1 MLSSLYASMQTAA
14 SVTAKL
20 SLQSAT
26 GSRPSFAHFH
36 RVARLNHAVK
46 ARPIV
51 RHITAM
57 SYSQAYP
64 EPAAVPRSNRV
75 YTNYAVG
82 DTSKLPES
90 RSQAPPTFSTL
101 PFLQVYK
108 GSAALNFKVIKPSW
122 EYRADGALALKDA
135 GVALLE
141 FAPAQQGSGTAP
153 GERRYDWE
161 NKSVTA
167 VIL

>member
-1 MLSSLYASMQTAA
+1 MCTHGHWEEEVGSPALLELSPSSGPVFDSRQKHSNTFCKLVYRMLSSLYATMHTAA

-26 GSRPSFAHFH
+26 ASRHGIAHLP

-46 ARPIV
+46 ARPMV

-57 SYSQAYP
+57 SYPQAYP
-64 EPAAVPRSNRV
+64 EPASAPRSNRV
-75 YTNYAVG
+75 YT
-82 DTSKLPES
+82 
-90 RSQAPPTFSTL
+90 
-101 PFLQVYK
+101 
-108 GSAALNFKVIKPSW
+108 
-122 EYRADGALALKDA
+122 

-167 VIL
+167 VVL